1 VDDWELMQANL
12 KEAEVYEAYGA
23 VKRKVKQQED
33 MEDVCRVLKENE
45 AQFYATIAD
54 CPEAI
59 ELNLS

>member
-1 VDDWELMQANL
+1 M
-12 KEAEVYEAYGA
+12 KEAEVYETYLA
-23 VKRKVKQQED
+23 VKRRVKQQED
-33 MEDVCRVLKENE
+33 MEDVCRVLKEFE